1 MRKNVTVIFS
11 LVLVACLLISASV
24 NKSSSGA
31 PPSHTGAPGEMTCG
45 ASGCHDDNKLNNGTA
60 SLEIE
65 VGAKEKYFIPGKTYP
80 VKIRIKDKNI
90 SRFGFQLVALE
101 SKSLTNCGIL
111 QICDSIRTKL
121 VGNSY
126 KLQNRKYATYTF
138 NGTDALEE
146 GMSEWVINW
155 TAPSDLKESVNFYVS
170 AVSANDD
177 MYDKGDHVYT
187 QKLTMRYKK
196 N

>member
-1 MRKNVTVIFS
+1 MRKNAILIS
-11 LVLVACLLISASV
+11 GLGIVACLLISASV

-45 ASGCHDDNKLNNGTA
+45 VSGCHDDNGLNNGTA
-60 SLEIE
+60 TLEIE
-65 VGAKEKYFIPGKTYP
+65 IGNKETAVSPGKTYP
-80 VKIRIKDKNI
+80 VKIRIKDRKV

-101 SKSLTNCGIL
+101 SESLENCGEL
-111 QICDSIRTKL
+111 QICDSVRTKL
-121 VGNSY
+121 VANAY

-138 NGTDALEE
+138 NGTDTLKE
-146 GMSEWVINW
+146 GMSEWIVNW
-155 TAPSDLKESVNFYVS
+155 TAPRDLKESVSFYVA

-187 QKLTMRYKK
+187 SKLNLRRKK